1 MAERFSFDAEPVGGV
16 SGSTNGI
23 DNGEAGSGTGES
35 GTSTDNNRVAGEGDN
50 ARGEVGNGGG
60 AGAAFDPDAPLGRK
74 ADGTPRKR
82 RPKGYRG
89 TSDNGTAS
97 SADQRGKARLA
108 VVNDRE
114 KVKQNIGGL
123 HLMAAMLLKQN
134 VLILQE
140 NEASKLANALCDVA
154 DYHNYDILGVGGA
167 SVLYISL
174 ASVAYAIYVPR
185 MVAIKMGQGNGPITQ
200 EKGNG
205 ADNEEWPMRPS
216 EASTR
221 ASNDAGTMNYKEEP
235 VKFN

>member
-1 MAERFSFDAEPVGGV
+1 MAERFSFDTEPVGGV

-23 DNGEAGSGTGES
+23 DNGEAGSGTGE
-35 GTSTDNNRVAGEGDN
+35 GGPSTDNNRVAGEGGN
-50 ARGEVGNGGG
+50 IGGE
-60 AGAAFDPDAPLGRK
+60 AGSGSTFDPDAPLGRK

-89 TSDNGTAS
+89 TADSGTAS
-97 SADQRGKARLA
+97 ATDQRGKARLA

-134 VLILQE
+134 ILILQE
-140 NEASKLANALCDVA
+140 NEARSLANALCDVA

-167 SVLYISL
+167 FGLYVSL

-185 MVAIKMGQGNGPITQ
+185 MIAIKLGQGNGPITQ

-205 ADNEEWPMRPS
+205 ADKEEWPMRPS